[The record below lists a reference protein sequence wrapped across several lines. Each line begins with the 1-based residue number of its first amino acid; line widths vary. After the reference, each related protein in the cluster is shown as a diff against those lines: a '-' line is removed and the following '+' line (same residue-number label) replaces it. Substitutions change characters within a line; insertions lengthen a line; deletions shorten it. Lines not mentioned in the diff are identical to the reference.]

1 MDNPIPVDLGRVA
14 QDLQIRRVQVESVV
28 QLLDEGNTVPF
39 ITRYRKERTGN
50 LNEVVIRE
58 IQLRVHRLR
67 ELAER
72 KETILKAIEAQGKLS
87 PELAAAIRSADN
99 PKRLEDLYL
108 PFKPKKRTKASDA
121 REKGLEPLAVRIWNR
136 DETLTDPMAAAQEFV
151 SAEKGL
157 ETAEKVLEGVGH
169 ILSEAISEMAAVRD
183 AVRKIVWKTAKIATT
198 KGDVPD
204 GQGLEYRDYFEYTE
218 PLSQVPP
225 HRVLAINRG
234 EKEGPLKI
242 KLDLPRGDLEAAYFQ
257 QLPLE
262 GHPQAELFRGAA
274 LDALDRLILPS
285 MEREVRRDLTDAAEK
300 HAVEVFARNLRSLL
314 LQPPIPKQVVL
325 AIDPGLRSGCKV
337 AVLDPNGN
345 LLDHGVVYPHA
356 PQNRRSETKVFLKD
370 LVGKHRVGVVA
381 IGNGTACRETEELI
395 AEIIAEGVQFTE
407 AGATPIEVEGASAV
421 NGTSAQSGTPEDAA
435 ATGPENAPGGTPTTA
450 AEPAEPQV
458 PEHNDTSASAPAA
471 ELRAP
476 ADAGAAA
483 PPDAQPHDPAGPRSQ
498 DSSLDAPES
507 STLNQDDAPA
517 LQAEPDHHDVPPPE
531 TLESAEHEPASAD
544 PQPQALLSVHEE
556 SLPPIAG
563 GAPESASPETE
574 TESGS
579 ESHLISSQGD
589 MAAAPA
595 PHAHPE
601 ESADKAGPAD
611 GESHPVPA
619 SEHQDAADPT
629 SASAPGEDAAPAA
642 HEPTVPDTSPAP
654 EPPALAPAAEASG
667 EVSGLEQPALDAMAE
682 PSETE
687 AAPSGSAA
695 SEPRSSEPAP
705 SESETPAASP
715 ASETRPAQE
724 PRRGG
729 SGKHDHG
736 RSRGSRSRPSSS
748 PPPPQ
753 TPPAPHGADTL
764 LAQMAYVIVNEAGA
778 SVYSTSQ
785 VGREELP
792 EFDATL
798 RSAISIGR
806 RLQDPLAEL
815 VKIEPQNIGV
825 GLYQHDVNPK
835 HLKETLEAVI
845 SSCVNFVGVDLNTA
859 SVPLLRHV
867 SGLNQLT
874 ARRIV
879 DHRKETGS
887 FAGREQL
894 MEVDGVGPAT
904 FTQAAGF
911 LKIPEGA
918 QPLDRTWIHPESYA
932 LATQLLERF
941 GKSPD
946 VVRSKQELPEL
957 HHQLEAA
964 DPVELARELQVGE
977 FTLRDIFEALRRP
990 ERDPRDDLPKPI
1002 FKKGI
1007 LKLEDLVP
1015 GMELKGTVLNVVDFG
1030 AFVDIGLKD
1039 SGLVH
1044 ISQLANRYIKTPHD
1058 VVSVGDVVTVWVMG
1072 VDQERK
1078 RVSLTMVKPGTERQR
1093 GGSHGGPRR
1102 GPGGGEQREGQGQPG
1117 QARRDRPRPPRPSG
1131 SALTSPPVGAPP
1143 ITALPDPSRRAERER
1158 GGPGG
1163 GPGHPGPGEAPA
1175 SHGPLPGGGRPGGG
1189 FPGPPGSGRGG
1200 PRSGPSMPGARPGPG
1215 RMDRPSGPRM
1225 PSRPSRPSP
1234 PPPPLSKEALSG
1246 SVPLRTFGQLKQL
1259 WEARVETPEDEAG
1272 EPAPGQSS
1280 ARPMEPG
1287 VEAPPAGTSAPQ
1299 QFAAPEEPLA
1309 QEPAPSAE
1317 DNPGTTEAS

>member
-72 KETILKAIEAQGKLS
+72 KETILKAIEAQGKLN
-87 PELAAAIRSADN
+87 PELAAAIRAAEN

-121 REKGLEPLAVRIWNR
+121 RDKGLEPLAVRVWNR
-136 DETLTDPMAAAQEFV
+136 DELLTDPVAAAQEFV

-157 ETAEKVLEGVGH
+157 ETPEKVLEGVGH
-169 ILSEAISEMAAVRD
+169 ILAEAISEMAAVRD
-183 AVRKIVWKTAKIATT
+183 NVRKVVWKTAKIATS
-198 KGDVPD
+198 KGEIPE
-204 GQGLEYRDYFEYTE
+204 GQGLEYRDYFDYSE

-234 EKEGPLKI
+234 DKEGPLKI
-242 KLDLPRGDLEAAYFQ
+242 RLEVPRPELEAAFFH

-262 GHPQAELFRGAA
+262 GHPQAALFRTAA
-274 LDALDRLILPS
+274 MDALDRLILPS

-337 AVLDPNGN
+337 AVLDPHGN

-356 PQNRRSETKVFLKD
+356 PQNRRSETKLFLKD
-370 LVGKHRVGVVA
+370 LVGRHKVGVVA
-381 IGNGTACRETEELI
+381 IGNGTACRETEELV
-395 AEIIAEGVQFTE
+395 AEIIAEGTQFSQGEPSPQATGDTGAPGDSVHQEPGVAAVGEIETPESPPAGHQAIVEPSIAPDEGLQPPASLEPEHSVPPSGLDHHDHAPRVSPESSAADNAHDVPHEALMVPELDEETVPPITGGAPEPASPEADTE
-407 AGATPIEVEGASAV
+407 SDVASTPGDGETAAASHHERPDNSEKNHALSTPADGEARSDEPSDASAGAEVHVAASA
-421 NGTSAQSGTPEDAA
+421 E
-435 ATGPENAPGGTPTTA
+435 
-450 AEPAEPQV
+450 QV
-458 PEHNDTSASAPAA
+458 AS
-471 ELRAP
+471 
-476 ADAGAAA
+476 
-483 PPDAQPHDPAGPRSQ
+483 S
-498 DSSLDAPES
+498 APES
-507 STLNQDDAPA
+507 SAPEQGPEA
-517 LQAEPDHHDVPPPE
+517 VSIAAEPPVNSDQAIEAGQSDTPGAGPAPVEGRAEGADASSPPAGPE
-531 TLESAEHEPASAD
+531 TQAAAE
-544 PQPQALLSVHEE
+544 
-556 SLPPIAG
+556 
-563 GAPESASPETE
+563 
-574 TESGS
+574 
-579 ESHLISSQGD
+579 
-589 MAAAPA
+589 APA
-595 PHAHPE
+595 PPLE
-601 ESADKAGPAD
+601 VKP
-611 GESHPVPA
+611 
-619 SEHQDAADPT
+619 
-629 SASAPGEDAAPAA
+629 A
-642 HEPTVPDTSPAP
+642 HES
-654 EPPALAPAAEASG
+654 
-667 EVSGLEQPALDAMAE
+667 
-682 PSETE
+682 
-687 AAPSGSAA
+687 
-695 SEPRSSEPAP
+695 
-705 SESETPAASP
+705 
-715 ASETRPAQE
+715 
-724 PRRGG
+724 RRGG
-729 SGKHDHG
+729 SGKHNHG
-736 RSRGSRSRPSSS
+736 RSRGSRPKPSAS
-748 PPPPQ
+748 PPPPP
-753 TPPAPHGADTL
+753 TPPAPHAADPL
-764 LAQMAYVIVNEAGA
+764 LAQLAYVIVNEAGA

-785 VGREELP
+785 IGREELP

-835 HLKETLEAVI
+835 QLKETLEAVI

-879 DHRKETGS
+879 DHRKDKGN
-887 FAGREQL
+887 FATREQL

-904 FTQAAGF
+904 YTQAAGF
-911 LKIPEGA
+911 LKIPEGV

-932 LATQLLERF
+932 VATLLLERF
-941 GKSPD
+941 GKTPE
-946 VVRSKQELPEL
+946 VVRDKQELPEL
-957 HHQLEAA
+957 HRQLEGAA
-964 DPVELARELQVGE
+964 PSELAKEMQVGE
-977 FTLRDIFEALRRP
+977 FTLRDIIEALGRP

-1002 FKKGI
+1002 FKKGV
-1007 LKLEDLVP
+1007 LKLEDLIA

-1058 VVSVGDVVTVWVMG
+1058 VVSVGDVVTVWVMS

-1093 GGSHGGPRR
+1093 GAAQGGQRR
-1102 GPGGGEQREGQGQPG
+1102 GQGGGEQREGQAGQG
-1117 QARRDRPRPPRPSG
+1117 QGRRDRARPPRPSG
-1131 SALTSPPVGAPP
+1131 SALTSPPVGAAPIAALAEPP
-1143 ITALPDPSRRAERER
+1143 ARRPDRDR
-1158 GGPGG
+1158 GGAPGSQG
-1163 GPGHPGPGEAPA
+1163 HAGPPEGGAGHGPGPVSGQAFPG
-1175 SHGPLPGGGRPGGG
+1175 SRPGAG

-1200 PRSGPSMPGARPGPG
+1200 PRGGSFVPGPGGARPGPG
-1215 RMDRPSGPRM
+1215 RQERPQGQRG

-1259 WEARVETPEDEAG
+1259 WEARVDPTPEELAAEAAAAAAAQAQAQAVQPQG
-1272 EPAPGQSS
+1272 EPSEAAIPPGDSS
-1280 ARPMEPG
+1280 HPEQVHP
-1287 VEAPPAGTSAPQ
+1287 ESAPPAI
-1299 QFAAPEEPLA
+1299 
-1309 QEPAPSAE
+1309 PSSGANE
-1317 DNPGTTEAS
+1317 TQ

>member
-72 KETILKAIEAQGKLS
+72 KETILKAIEAQGKLN
-87 PELAAAIRSADN
+87 PELAAAIRAAEN

-121 REKGLEPLAVRIWNR
+121 RDKGLEPLAVRVWNR
-136 DETLTDPMAAAQEFV
+136 DELLTDPVAAAQEFV

-157 ETAEKVLEGVGH
+157 ETPEKVLEGVGH
-169 ILSEAISEMAAVRD
+169 ILAEAISEMAAVRD
-183 AVRKIVWKTAKIATT
+183 NVRKVVWKTAKIATS
-198 KGDVPD
+198 KGEIPE
-204 GQGLEYRDYFEYTE
+204 GQGLEYRDYFDYSE

-234 EKEGPLKI
+234 DKEGPLKI
-242 KLDLPRGDLEAAYFQ
+242 RLEVPRPELEAAFFH

-262 GHPQAELFRGAA
+262 GHPQAALFRTAA
-274 LDALDRLILPS
+274 MDALDRLILPS

-337 AVLDPNGN
+337 AVLDPHGN

-356 PQNRRSETKVFLKD
+356 PQNRRSETKLFLKD
-370 LVGKHRVGVVA
+370 LVGRHKVGVVA
-381 IGNGTACRETEELI
+381 IGNGTACRETEELV
-395 AEIIAEGVQFTE
+395 AEIIAEGTQFSQGEPSLQATGDTGAPGDSVHQEPGVAAVGEIETPESPPAGQEAIVEQSIATDEGLQPPASLEPEHSVPPSGLDHHDHASRVSPESSAADNAHDVPHEALMVPELDEETVPPITGGAPEPASPEADTE
-407 AGATPIEVEGASAV
+407 SDVASTPGDGETAAASHHERPDNSEKNHALSTPADGEARSDEPSDASAGAEVHVAASA
-421 NGTSAQSGTPEDAA
+421 E
-435 ATGPENAPGGTPTTA
+435 
-450 AEPAEPQV
+450 QV
-458 PEHNDTSASAPAA
+458 AS
-471 ELRAP
+471 
-476 ADAGAAA
+476 
-483 PPDAQPHDPAGPRSQ
+483 S
-498 DSSLDAPES
+498 APES
-507 STLNQDDAPA
+507 SAPEQGPEA
-517 LQAEPDHHDVPPPE
+517 VSIAAEPPVNSDQAIEAGQSDTPGAGPAPVEGRAEGADASSPPAGPE
-531 TLESAEHEPASAD
+531 TQAAAE
-544 PQPQALLSVHEE
+544 
-556 SLPPIAG
+556 
-563 GAPESASPETE
+563 
-574 TESGS
+574 
-579 ESHLISSQGD
+579 
-589 MAAAPA
+589 APA
-595 PHAHPE
+595 PPLE
-601 ESADKAGPAD
+601 VKP
-611 GESHPVPA
+611 
-619 SEHQDAADPT
+619 
-629 SASAPGEDAAPAA
+629 A
-642 HEPTVPDTSPAP
+642 HES
-654 EPPALAPAAEASG
+654 
-667 EVSGLEQPALDAMAE
+667 
-682 PSETE
+682 
-687 AAPSGSAA
+687 
-695 SEPRSSEPAP
+695 
-705 SESETPAASP
+705 
-715 ASETRPAQE
+715 
-724 PRRGG
+724 RRGG
-729 SGKHDHG
+729 SGKHNHG
-736 RSRGSRSRPSSS
+736 RSRGSRPKPSAS
-748 PPPPQ
+748 PPPPP
-753 TPPAPHGADTL
+753 TPPAPHAADPL
-764 LAQMAYVIVNEAGA
+764 LAQLAYVIVNEAGA

-785 VGREELP
+785 IGREELP

-835 HLKETLEAVI
+835 QLKETLEAVI

-879 DHRKETGS
+879 DHRKDKGN
-887 FAGREQL
+887 FATREQL

-904 FTQAAGF
+904 YTQAAGF
-911 LKIPEGA
+911 LKIPEGV

-932 LATQLLERF
+932 VATLLLERF
-941 GKSPD
+941 GKTPE
-946 VVRSKQELPEL
+946 VVRDKQELPEL
-957 HHQLEAA
+957 HRQLEGAA
-964 DPVELARELQVGE
+964 PSELAKEMQVGE
-977 FTLRDIFEALRRP
+977 FTLRDIIEALGRP

-1002 FKKGI
+1002 FKKGV
-1007 LKLEDLVP
+1007 LKLEDLIA

-1058 VVSVGDVVTVWVMG
+1058 VVSVGDVVTVWVMS

-1093 GGSHGGPRR
+1093 GAAQGGQRR
-1102 GPGGGEQREGQGQPG
+1102 GQGGGEQREGQAGQG
-1117 QARRDRPRPPRPSG
+1117 QGRRDRARPPRPSG
-1131 SALTSPPVGAPP
+1131 SALTSPPVGAAPIAALAEPP
-1143 ITALPDPSRRAERER
+1143 ARRPDRDR
-1158 GGPGG
+1158 GGAPGSQG
-1163 GPGHPGPGEAPA
+1163 HAGPPEGGAGHGPGPVSGQAFPG
-1175 SHGPLPGGGRPGGG
+1175 SRPGAG

-1200 PRSGPSMPGARPGPG
+1200 PRGGSFVPGPGGARPGPG
-1215 RMDRPSGPRM
+1215 RQERPQGQRG

-1259 WEARVETPEDEAG
+1259 WEARVDPTPEELAAEAAAAAAAQAQAQAVQPQG
-1272 EPAPGQSS
+1272 EPSEAAIPPGDSS
-1280 ARPMEPG
+1280 HPEQVHP
-1287 VEAPPAGTSAPQ
+1287 ESAPPAI
-1299 QFAAPEEPLA
+1299 
-1309 QEPAPSAE
+1309 PSSGANE
-1317 DNPGTTEAS
+1317 TQ